1 MTIEPARI
9 RPYQSGD
16 LDELCRIC
24 LQTANNGGDGT
35 SIFRDSRLP
44 GHVYAA
50 PYALFEPSLAFVA
63 ADAEGV
69 GGYVVAALDT
79 AAFEQRLQRDW
90 WPGLR
95 ESHPE
100 PSPDLAGE
108 LSSQEQSALEAI
120 HYPRTTPAELTGDFP
135 SHLHIN
141 LVPRLQGQ
149 RLGQQLIATV
159 VSALRAGGSTGLHL
173 HVRPGNYRAAGF
185 YRHLGFAEFPAED
198 RRVFTMAFTA
208 PSG

>member
-90 WPGLR
+90 WPALR

-100 PSPDLAGE
+100 PSPDLARA
-108 LSSQEQSALEAI
+108 LSSQELSALK
-120 HYPRTTPAELTGDFP
+120 
-135 SHLHIN
+135 
-141 LVPRLQGQ
+141 
-149 RLGQQLIATV
+149 
-159 VSALRAGGSTGLHL
+159 
-173 HVRPGNYRAAGF
+173 
-185 YRHLGFAEFPAED
+185 
-198 RRVFTMAFTA
+198 
-208 PSG
+208 